1 MSSTLGALLLLVPG
15 CSPDFMQSR
24 EQQAVVVSMA
34 AEPQSTNACA
44 VTITIANKGAKSLEF
59 DEDDLPWHITGEA
72 ITIALVV
79 EDGLL
84 KTPLLR
90 IPMIVDTVVA
100 PPLILEPGE
109 VRSKQL
115 HLDQYYEGLR
125 SALLRHD
132 VTVLWVYRP
141 CPKWSH
147 PLEPVSGAV
156 TLHRTK

>member
-1 MSSTLGALLLLVPG
+1 
-15 CSPDFMQSR
+15 MQSR
-24 EQQAVVVSMA
+24 EQQAVAVSMA
-34 AEPQSTNACA
+34 ADRQSTNACA
-44 VTITIANKGAKSLEF
+44 VSISIKNRGAKSLEF
-59 DEDDLPWHITGEA
+59 DEGNLPWHITGDA
-72 ITIALVV
+72 VTISLVV

-90 IPMIVDTVVA
+90 VPMIVDSVVA
-100 PPLILEPGE
+100 PPLILKPGE
-109 VRSKQL
+109 ARSKQL

-141 CPKWSH
+141 CPRWSH

-156 TLHRTK
+156 TLHRTKHFRNRLAVRPPYKA